1 MQKRRLQFF
10 ISFLILGCFY
20 STHIS
25 AQAKKELSVIA
36 YYAGNSSA
44 IDSFDVS
51 KLTQIIFSFGRLNGN
66 QLYIRTAEDS
76 LTIQQLVSLKKIHPN
91 LSVLLS
97 LGGWGGCETCS
108 DVFSKGKG
116 RKAFAR
122 STKEVIDYF
131 GADGIDLDWEY
142 PAIEGYPGHKYKLED
157 RKNFTKL
164 VKQLRKR
171 LGDNKEVTFAAGVSK
186 AFFENSVDWK
196 KVMPMVNRVNLMT
209 YDLANGTL
217 SGIGHHTPLYS
228 TPMQPSSAQYAISF
242 LDSLRI
248 PRNKM
253 VIGAGFYARVFEMA
267 DTLNK
272 GLYRQGTFKTA
283 VHFKDFENVF
293 SPAEGFTLHW
303 DPIAQAPYYYNAD
316 KKLFVTMDDLQS
328 IKLKTQYAMEKGLDG
343 IMFWQLTH
351 DKKEGGLLDMIHRTK
366 KAL

>member
-1 MQKRRLQFF
+1 MAIRKLYF
-10 ISFLILGCFY
+10 SFSVLILCFIY
-20 STHIS
+20 IDAIQ
-25 AQAKKELSVIA
+25 AQTKKELSVIA
-36 YYAGNSSA
+36 YYAGNATA

-66 QLYIRTAEDS
+66 KLFIRKAEDS
-76 LTIQQLVSLKKIHPN
+76 LTIQKLVSLKSRYPN
-91 LSVLLS
+91 LTVLVS

-116 RKAFAR
+116 RKDFAR
-122 STKEVIDYF
+122 STKEIITYF

-142 PAIEGYPGHKYKLED
+142 PAIEGYPGHKYQDKD

-164 VKQLRKR
+164 VKRLRKT
-171 LGDNKEVTFAAGVSK
+171 LGNEKEVTFAAGVSK
-186 AFFENSVDWK
+186 SFFEKSVDWK

-228 TPMQPSSAQYAISF
+228 TPMQPSSAAYAINF

-253 VIGAGFYARVFEMA
+253 VIGAGFYARVFEMT
-267 DTLNK
+267 DTLNN
-272 GLYRQGTFKTA
+272 GLYQTGTFKNSVPFA
-283 VHFKDFENVF
+283 AFENTF
-293 SPAEGFTLHW
+293 SKENGFTFYW
-303 DPIAQAPYYYNAD
+303 DSVAQAPYYFNTE

-328 IKLKTQYAMEKGLDG
+328 VQLKTQYAIDKGLDG

-351 DKKEGGLLDMIHRTK
+351 DKKEGGLVDMIYKTK
-366 KAL
+366 KSL